1 MRIILCPGSAENQKF
16 KRWPIIKFNQL
27 GKELL
32 ALGYDIS
39 IVLGPEEGYLS
50 SSFSEFKIE
59 QSLSFQ
65 DLKVKGLTSNLVI
78 CNDSFLLHFFSFI
91 EVNILAL
98 YGPTDSSRTLP
109 PNASMITSKKPSS
122 TKPCWGSKNYGEC
135 SHGICSCFEGLEVE
149 DVVNK
154 ISKILDNAN
163 IFNNLPL

>member
-16 KRWPIIKFNQL
+16 KRWPITKFNQL

-32 ALGYDIS
+32 ALDHDTS
-39 IVLGPEEGYLS
+39 IVLGPEEAYLS

-65 DLKVKGLTSNLVI
+65 DLMAKGLTSDLVI

-91 EVNILAL
+91 EVATLAL
-98 YGPTDSSRTLP
+98 YGPTDPLRTLP
-109 PNASMITSKKPSS
+109 PNAYMITSKRRSS
-122 TKPCWGSKNYGEC
+122 TKPCWGNKNYGKC

-149 DVVNK
+149 DVIKK
-154 ISKILDNAN
+154 ISKILNYEN
-163 IFNNLPL
+163 IF